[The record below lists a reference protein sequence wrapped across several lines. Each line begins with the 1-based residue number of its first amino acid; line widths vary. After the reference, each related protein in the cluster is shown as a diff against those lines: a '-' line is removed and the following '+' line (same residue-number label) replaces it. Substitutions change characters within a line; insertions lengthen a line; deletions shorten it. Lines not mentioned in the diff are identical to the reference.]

1 MHTIQCR
8 YVMKARAVSSH
19 PAPLLPGC
27 ESSFH
32 LAHPCC
38 LPYLPSSHLPAL
50 CIIRMTVTASQC
62 LSLSHPVLLNN
73 GPQAQK
79 LEEEMATRSSILAWK
94 IPWTEEPLRLQSIGC
109 KGLDTTE
116 WLTHKHQ
123 SSDAGCQNTPERSW
137 QVLPLSEEVKVN
149 LIRNG
154 KLSVYW
160 GAEIYRKDEA
170 FIHEIM
176 KKIRVFCRISSCKTY
191 RYVVSD

>member
-1 MHTIQCR
+1 MVPAYPVLLSKVALTLSQPQSENITWKSPEINNSLSFKMHTVQCS
-8 YVMKARAVSSH
+8 VMKARAVSSH

-109 KGLDTTE
+109 KGLDKTE
-116 WLTHKHQ
+116 
-123 SSDAGCQNTPERSW
+123 
-137 QVLPLSEEVKVN
+137 
-149 LIRNG
+149 
-154 KLSVYW
+154 
-160 GAEIYRKDEA
+160 
-170 FIHEIM
+170 
-176 KKIRVFCRISSCKTY
+176 
-191 RYVVSD
+191 